1 MCLLRLPDCVKCLL
15 QPSWLQ
21 AYGRSP
27 VCVRLCAVRWP
38 DRAAALRF
46 EDAGAGAG
54 VSVGF
59 SVSFALRLSSAG
71 AGASAGA
78 GEGEGE
84 GAGAGTTPLRF
95 DVGTGASFEL
105 EALALFDDEAFMA
118 LTERSV
124 VSTNIIQYHS
134 VSSVSLCIIQ
144 YHQISHYLSSYHH
157 ISFSKS

>member
-1 MCLLRLPDCVKCLL
+1 MCLLRLPDCVKRLL

-54 VSVGF
+54 AGVSVGF
-59 SVSFALRLSSAG
+59 SVSFALRLSRAAG
-71 AGASAGA
+71 AGAGA
-78 GEGEGE
+78 GR
-84 GAGAGTTPLRF
+84 TPLRF

-124 VSTNIIQYHS
+124 VSSNNIIQ
-134 VSSVSLCIIQ
+134 
-144 YHQISHYLSSYHH
+144 HH